1 MEIETFKDGA
11 FNADFH
17 KRFEKTTESLTK
29 HARWLKWFGLTYMIF
44 SFFLLIIKGA
54 QFYRILMMNEISH
67 GNNNKTEALQEEFKL
82 IQKDYEDEQKSN
94 LIWQTFVTQ
103 SDDQM
108 CVLMGNKDTLVVVHA
123 MNLFVIL
130 LFFLQGYYMYKS
142 AAPTLRNVLLVRSG
156 PIENANEV
164 LE

>member
-1 MEIETFKDGA
+1 
-11 FNADFH
+11 
-17 KRFEKTTESLTK
+17 
-29 HARWLKWFGLTYMIF
+29 
-44 SFFLLIIKGA
+44 
-54 QFYRILMMNEISH
+54 MMNEISH

-130 LFFLQGYYMYKS
+130 LFFL
-142 AAPTLRNVLLVRSG
+142 
-156 PIENANEV
+156 
-164 LE
+164 